1 MFAATT
7 EVEGLQVRSI
17 QQNTGTQLIVKI
29 LQERKKADGAVV
41 RARGLTDGCKDNI
54 QTCPS

>member
-1 MFAATT
+1 MFAAAT

-17 QQNTGTQLIVKI
+17 QQNTRTQLIVKI
-29 LQERKKADGAVV
+29 LQERKKADSAVV
-41 RARGLTDGCKDNI
+41 RGRGLADGCKDNI